1 MLHHKGH
8 KGPTMKQTD
17 VDRLLAWAQVLMS
30 FFFAFMIFAL
40 LFVLIFKHDSVS
52 GVALTIITSVI
63 ASLITVLTLQQN
75 FFFART
81 RPPAIPDPTSPPSAP
96 TLAMTLNSGDP
107 NASPPTA
114 SATATSTPAS
124 PAPTGAQPRALG

>member
-1 MLHHKGH
+1 MLHPHKRQGS
-8 KGPTMKQTD
+8 TMKQTD
-17 VDRLLAWAQVLMS
+17 VDKLLAWAQVIMS
-30 FFFAFMIFAL
+30 FLFAIMIFAL
-40 LFVLIFKHDSVS
+40 LFVLIFKQDSVT

-81 RPPAIPDPTSPPSAP
+81 RPPAIPDPASPPSAP

-114 SATATSTPAS
+114 SATATASS
-124 PAPTGAQPRALG
+124 PAGTSGSKSLG